1 MTEALYATTPDAL
14 RPTLVQ
20 LRDTAISKLHEAEH
34 EANERL
40 DSILAQSTA
49 TQVIRLPLLLS
60 GREVST
66 REEVDML
73 LHELR
78 ERLLAQLK
86 ENTRIRLV

>member
-20 LRDTAISKLHEAEH
+20 LRDTATSKLHEAEQ

-60 GREVST
+60 GREIST